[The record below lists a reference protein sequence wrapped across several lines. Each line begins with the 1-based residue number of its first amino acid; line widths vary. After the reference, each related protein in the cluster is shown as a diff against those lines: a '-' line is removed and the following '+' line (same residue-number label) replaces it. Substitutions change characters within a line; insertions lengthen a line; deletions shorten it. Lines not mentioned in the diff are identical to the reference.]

1 MQLNVL
7 LLPVLGGFLFLS
19 IFHRSAYFLARQN
32 VATLTFWLA
41 VTGLALLAIARAAVM
56 MCQYATSG
64 PEAVAIPLICIL
76 VVPLLSLMVISLI
89 SFGLTGLRTIS
100 PPVTWIRQWSWRGPV
115 GLVLLATS
123 ISVLRSLAIDVPPLF
138 PRFFGVSIHYVWAIN
153 LCLLLTFCVWWAKR
167 VRMLPVAIM
176 LRASLVGLLYV
187 TILVAVAFHPYRT
200 RDLWLGFSAPTAKE
214 IASEELGTTLLATV
228 LGPLFAW
235 TLNLLYPRAAVQSH
249 LFAKRAASSL
259 DRLFYRA
266 TQRGKMVMLTLDD
279 GKVYCGY
286 IDWIPGNPNA
296 ADAFLEV
303 QPVFSGYRESEGKRV
318 QLPVSYASFYK
329 KLPSS
334 EWVQFRKIVPIAKI
348 AAAGEFDPGHFDAFA
363 QQAKVVPPAPDPSAD
378 ASSPAAPQVS
388 SLLEG
393 ISKGPINAVLT
404 VVAILWALTRGSK
417 KSDE

>member
-64 PEAVAIPLICIL
+64 PQAVAIPLICIL
-76 VVPLLSLMVISLI
+76 VVPLLGLMAISLV
-89 SFGLTGLRTIS
+89 SFGLTGLGNIS
-100 PPVTWIRQWSWRGPV
+100 TLSTWIRQWSWRAPV

-123 ISVLRSLAIDVPPLF
+123 VSELRRLFIDVPPIF
-138 PRFFGVSIHYVWAIN
+138 PRFLGISIHYVWGIN
-153 LCLLLTFCVWWAKR
+153 LCLLFAFCVWWAKR

-187 TILVAVAFHPYRT
+187 AILVAVAFHPFRT
-200 RDLWLGFSAPTAKE
+200 RDLWLGFSAPTAKD

-228 LGPLFAW
+228 LGPMFAW

-303 QPVFSGYRESEGKRV
+303 QPIFSGYRESEGKRV
-318 QLPVSYASFYK
+318 RLPVSYASFYK

-348 AAAGEFDPGHFDAFA
+348 AAAGEFDPGHFDAFS
-363 QQAKVVPPAPDPSAD
+363 QQAKVDAPAPNPSAA
-378 ASSPAAPQVS
+378 ASSPAVS
-388 SLLEG
+388 Q
-393 ISKGPINAVLT
+393 ISKLLDGIPKEPLATVL
-404 VVAILWALTRGSK
+404 ALGALLWTLTRGSK
-417 KSDE
+417 KAD